1 MISFAF
7 RFRLQLILCLTTCA
21 GLASAQAPVQVTT
34 ELETRPDFYYYSSN
48 SFSTL
53 ADKSTLR
60 LVKEP
65 AWQSDHPRYQ
75 KLIIGNHE
83 KKKNIAV
90 VIDEAAGRPPR
101 IYVDANNNGDLTDDG
116 DPVWADESDAVYR
129 REVTIRATFVVDGKE
144 REVGLPYL
152 LMRVKGEA
160 LKKNNGGDVVIYS
173 ARYGRSG
180 TVKLR
185 GKEYLV
191 SVRTTNQGLYP
202 PPDKQALLID
212 LNHDGKLD
220 RSALSAE
227 LFLGTEAFNVD
238 GESYRVAGAS
248 ETGDRVTLEVS
259 PVKVAPRH
267 YIVAGAPA
275 PEFVFTTMDGKEQ
288 KLSDLKGKFVLLDFW
303 ATWCGPC
310 IAGFPHIRKMYDQSD
325 RSQFEVIAVSIDG
338 GAARPATRADVARY
352 IQQSPITWPVA
363 FDEGRGRLARLF
375 NVSGIPVH
383 ILIDPQGVI
392 RLALVGGGEEALEKV
407 RAAVAKPGGN

>member
-90 VIDEAAGRPPR
+90 GIDEAAGRPPR
-101 IYVDANNNGDLTDDG
+101 IYG

-191 SVRTTNQGLYP
+191 
-202 PPDKQALLID
+202 
-212 LNHDGKLD
+212 
-220 RSALSAE
+220 
-227 LFLGTEAFNVD
+227 
-238 GESYRVAGAS
+238 
-248 ETGDRVTLEVS
+248 
-259 PVKVAPRH
+259 
-267 YIVAGAPA
+267 
-275 PEFVFTTMDGKEQ
+275 
-288 KLSDLKGKFVLLDFW
+288 
-303 ATWCGPC
+303 
-310 IAGFPHIRKMYDQSD
+310 
-325 RSQFEVIAVSIDG
+325 
-338 GAARPATRADVARY
+338 
-352 IQQSPITWPVA
+352 
-363 FDEGRGRLARLF
+363 
-375 NVSGIPVH
+375 
-383 ILIDPQGVI
+383 
-392 RLALVGGGEEALEKV
+392 
-407 RAAVAKPGGN
+407 